1 MPRRVRVIM
10 QKLDQHV
17 QHFAKTNENIANK
30 TNLLALNAT
39 IEAARAGEAGRGFS
53 VVASEVKNLAKQAAT
68 NSKEFRDV
76 MLSEI
81 HDGINL
87 TNMLIQE
94 LEGTRLIEMSQ
105 TLVQLI
111 VRNLYERTAD
121 VRWWATDDAFASA
134 LEAPSAEGYARATK
148 RLGVINRFY
157 SVYLN
162 LLLVDPQGKVVAC
175 SRPETYAKCNGASV
189 VGERWFRE
197 ALATGS
203 GSDYV
208 VDEIH
213 NSALHGNAPVAV
225 YATAV
230 RSGGDVHGAITGVLG
245 VFFDWGEQARCI
257 VRDEPTLTQEEWLR
271 TRVLLLDDQQRVIA
285 ASDGQG
291 MYQPFPLQIQGQ
303 AKGCY
308 RDERGNTVAF
318 AKTIGYQEYD
328 GLGWYCAIVQRL
340 PQDDPSDGL
349 VKK

>member
-10 QKLDQHV
+10 HKLDRQV
-17 QHFAKTNENIANK
+17 QHFAKTNESIANK

-39 IEAARAGEAGRGFS
+39 IEAARAGEAGRGFA

-76 MLSEI
+76 MLAEI
-81 HDGINL
+81 HDGIDL
-87 TNMLIQE
+87 TGRLIQE
-94 LEGTRLIEMSQ
+94 LEGTRLVEMSQ

-121 VRWWATDDAFASA
+121 VRWWATDDAFCAAMENSTP
-134 LEAPSAEGYARATK
+134 EKFARATQ

-162 LLLVDPQGKVVAC
+162 LVLTDPDGKVVAC
-175 SRPETYAKCNGASV
+175 SKPEAYPGCIGTSLAN
-189 VGERWFRE
+189 ERWFRQS
-197 ALATGS
+197 LTTGS

-213 NSALHGNAPVAV
+213 NSQMHASVPVAV

-230 RSGGDVHGAITGVLG
+230 RAGGELHGAVTGVLG

-257 VRDEPTLTQEEWLR
+257 VQDEPSLSQEEWQR
-271 TRVLLLDDQQRVIA
+271 SRVLLLDGHQRVIA

-291 MYQPFPLQIQGQ
+291 LLQTFALQTQGQ
-303 AKGCY
+303 TKGSY

-318 AKTIGYQEYD
+318 AKTLGYQEYD
-328 GLGWYCAIVQRL
+328 GLGWYGVIVQK
-340 PQDDPSDGL
+340 PPHEEAT
-349 VKK
+349 V